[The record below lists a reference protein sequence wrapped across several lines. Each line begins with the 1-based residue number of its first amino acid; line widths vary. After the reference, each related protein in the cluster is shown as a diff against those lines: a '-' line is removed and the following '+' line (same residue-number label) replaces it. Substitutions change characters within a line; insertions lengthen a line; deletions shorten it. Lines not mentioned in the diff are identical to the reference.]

1 LNEKWDITGMLEEQ
15 CQVCPVL
22 CGRMHLQLSVGGEQG
37 WGDNLGGYFLWE
49 GLPHEEKWEMGN
61 WEVVT

>member
-1 LNEKWDITGMLEEQ
+1 MLEEQ